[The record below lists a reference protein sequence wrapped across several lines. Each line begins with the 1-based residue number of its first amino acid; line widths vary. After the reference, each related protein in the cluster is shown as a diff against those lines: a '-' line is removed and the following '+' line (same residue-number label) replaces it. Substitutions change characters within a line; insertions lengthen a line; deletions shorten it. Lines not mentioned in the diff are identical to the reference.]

1 MTGKADILDAIRRL
15 AEANGG
21 IAVGKVRFARMTG
34 ISEAQWSGKYWIN
47 WSDAVAEAGYK
58 PGSMN
63 AAIPD
68 GVVFDALADLVRSLG
83 RYPGAAHLKMQKRTN
98 PSFPNVGVFERMG
111 SRAEVAARL
120 IAHCGDNPT
129 LADVVAICEPIAAKA
144 AKEPVASMAGPGP
157 QPGVVYLMKSGRHY
171 KIGRSNSAGRRA
183 YELAIQLPERL
194 ETVHVIET
202 DDAIGIERYWHL
214 RFAAQRLNGEWF
226 SLTAA
231 DVAAFKRRK
240 RFM

>member
-1 MTGKADILDAIRRL
+1 MTDKADILDAIRRM
-15 AEANGG
+15 AEADGG
-21 IAVGKVRFARMTG
+21 SAPGRMRFTAETG
-34 ISEAQWSGKYWIN
+34 ITEAQWLGRYWVR
-47 WSDAVAEAGYK
+47 WSDAIAEAGLE
-58 PGSMN
+58 PNTFQGARPEQEIFATFVSL
-63 AAIPD
+63 IEELGHFPT
-68 GVVFDALADLVRSLG
+68 DAE
-83 RYPGAAHLKMQKRTN
+83 LKFRKRTD
-98 PSFPNVGVFERMG
+98 PSIPSHGVFQRFG
-111 SRAEVAARL
+111 NKAGLAAL
-120 IAHCGDNPT
+120 VIKQCGDDPA

-144 AKEPVASMAGPGP
+144 GKVPVPPTAGPGP

-226 SLTAA
+226 ALTAA